1 MISKLRIIPLGGCG
15 EIGKNMT
22 VIEYQD
28 EILIIDAGI
37 MFPENDML
45 GVDSI
50 IPDYKYLL
58 NKTENIKAVLITHG
72 HEDHIGAIS
81 HLMEDIDAPIYAT
94 PLTAGLTEVKL
105 RQKGLQNDVE
115 LHQIQAGDKIHIGQ
129 HFTVEPFHVAHSIP
143 DCVGFGIT
151 TPVGLIVHTGDYKFD
166 HTPADNWPPDFAKLA
181 EFSDRGVLA
190 LLADSTNSDRP
201 GWTKSEKEIEKAFD
215 ELFRNA
221 QGRIIIATFASL
233 ISRIQQVADMAVK
246 HNRYLA
252 ITGRSMRENVKMAR
266 RLGYLEIDEA
276 LIIDI
281 EDANKMP
288 AHRVCI
294 MATGS
299 QGEPS
304 AVMGRLARG
313 RHNRMQIQEGDT
325 VVFSAHAI
333 PGNEELVYRTI
344 NQLYR
349 RGANVLYE
357 GIANVHVSGHASR
370 EEMKLMIN
378 LVRPNFLVPIHGDLR
393 HLKQHS
399 FLAQDL
405 GIPEENIAV
414 IENGTPVEFT
424 HDTMEILPR
433 MRGGYIFVDGASVG
447 EIDWPVLRDRDKLA
461 QGGYYFA
468 VLSLNGD
475 GTMIGEPDI
484 LSRGFIDLQEGA
496 DVIEGSKET
505 IERVVNRHKSNGG
518 GKLSKKIEDSLSRY
532 LYAETGRRPLV
543 QVAIK

>member
-1 MISKLRIIPLGGCG
+1 MNSKLRIIPLGGCG

-22 VIEYQD
+22 IIEYQD

-50 IPDYKYLL
+50 IPDYNYLMDKL
-58 NKTENIKAVLITHG
+58 DKVKAVLITHG

-81 HLMEDIDAPIYAT
+81 NIMKDVDAPIYAT
-94 PLTAGLTEVKL
+94 PLTAGLIEVKL
-105 RQKGLQNDVE
+105 RRNGLQNDVV
-115 LHQIQAGDKIHIGQ
+115 LHQMQAGDKLNIGE
-129 HFTVEPFHVAHSIP
+129 HFTIEPFHVAHSIP

-181 EFSDRGVLA
+181 EFSKRGVLC

-215 ELFRNA
+215 EVFRNA
-221 QGRIIIATFASL
+221 PGRIIIATFASL

-246 HNRYLA
+246 HDRYLA
-252 ITGRSMRENVKMAR
+252 VTGRSMRDNVKMAR
-266 RLGYLEIDEA
+266 RLGYLEIDED
-276 LIIDI
+276 LIVEI
-281 EDANKMP
+281 EEANKMP
-288 AHRVCI
+288 AHRVVI

-313 RHNRMQIQEGDT
+313 RHNRLKVQEKDT
-325 VVFSAHAI
+325 IVFSAHAI
-333 PGNEELVYRTI
+333 PGNEEMVYRII

-370 EEMKLMIN
+370 EEMKLLLN
-378 LVRPNFLVPIHGDLR
+378 LVRPNFLLPVHGDLR

-399 FLAQDL
+399 ILAQDL
-405 GIPEENIAV
+405 GIPESNIAV
-414 IENGTPVEFT
+414 IENGTPVEFSP
-424 HDTMEILPR
+424 DTMEIMPR

-461 QGGYYFA
+461 QGGYFFA

-475 GTMIGEPDI
+475 GSMIGEPDI
-484 LSRGFIDLQEGA
+484 LSRGFIDLREGA
-496 DVIEGSKET
+496 DVIAGSKDH
-505 IERVVNRHKSNGG
+505 IDGVVKQHKSNGG